1 MKKQTKSSQLTL
13 AGILLAVFVILHIL
27 PGGQKTIQGFMMILT
42 FLPLTVYSVRY
53 GTKKT
58 LLMAVVGAILC
69 ALLLTPEV
77 LLSFAIPALIIGVV
91 GGMCYG
97 KCKRLIA
104 ILIFSVMHLLQNVI
118 ELFVYYLL
126 AKVNLMDTYLWAVD
140 LAYKKIPSAWLSIP
154 LVSNYVEDLMICAV
168 PCMAILGAGAKGIIS
183 FYIIKL
189 IHSRLT
195 SVMGPEADSEY
206 TEQTKFNGK
215 GISVAYFCIICVCAI
230 TAILPFLSI
239 IPYHFICAAAAA
251 MGILLAI
258 IYYYYFYI
266 NRIRT
271 QKDREKRLIYSFLM
285 MALLPIN
292 IFALPLVEIHLLK
305 KEAEEVAESQETTE

>member
-1 MKKQTKSSQLTL
+1 MEKQSKSSQLTL

-27 PGGQKTIQGFMMILT
+27 PGGQKTVQGFMMILT
-42 FLPLTVYSVRY
+42 FLPLTIYSIRY

-58 LLMAVVGAILC
+58 LIMAAVGCIIC

-104 ILIFSVMHLLQNVI
+104 ILIFSVLNLLQNVI

-126 AKVNLMDTYLWAVD
+126 SGINFMETYLWAVD
-140 LAYKKIPSAWLSIP
+140 LAYEKIPDSLLNIP
-154 LVSNYVEDLMICAV
+154 LVNNYVEDLMICAV
-168 PCMAILGAGAKGIIS
+168 PCLAILGAGAKGIIS
-183 FYIIKL
+183 FFIIKL

-195 SVMGPEADSEY
+195 SVMGPLADPKY
-206 TEQTKFNGK
+206 TQQTKFNGK
-215 GISVAYFCIICVCAI
+215 GISIAYFCIVCVCAI
-230 TAILPFLSI
+230 TAVLPFLSI

-258 IYYYYFYI
+258 IYFYYFYI
-266 NRIRT
+266 NRVRT
-271 QKDREKRLIYSFLM
+271 QEDRQKRLIYSFLM

-292 IFALPLVEIHLLK
+292 IFALPLLEIHLLK
-305 KEAEEVAESQETTE
+305 KEAEEQAE